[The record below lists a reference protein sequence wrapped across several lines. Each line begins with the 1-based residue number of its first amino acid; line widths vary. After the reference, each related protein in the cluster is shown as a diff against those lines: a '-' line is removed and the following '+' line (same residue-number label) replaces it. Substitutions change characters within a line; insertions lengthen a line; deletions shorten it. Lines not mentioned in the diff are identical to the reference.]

1 MLRGVVTTFQV
12 CLPLAPALWQVL
24 EALLAEGAL
33 ESPSVLV
40 RAFHSSL
47 FLVRGSSDGSAPG
60 DRFLSPGRM
69 CLKHSVPVEISRFCT
84 VSV

>member
-1 MLRGVVTTFQV
+1 MLPGAVTAFRV
-12 CLPLAPALWQVL
+12 CLPRAPALQQVL
-24 EALLAEGAL
+24 EAMLAEGAL

-47 FLVRGSSDGSAPG
+47 FLGEGSSDGLATD
-60 DRFLSPGRM
+60 DRSLSPRRM
-69 CLKHSVPVEISRFCT
+69 CLNHSVQDELNRFCA